1 MIDLTKI
8 DELRHTKEDNITWYL
23 LRDFNFF
30 IGYKSYDPRRFLK
43 VVDES
48 NIKKIQLDK
57 YKDCFWL
64 GISLDGINE
73 FIKQRG
79 MQTMKRKYSRT
90 EKENIARRYGWTYG
104 FVEGHIQ
111 AGDLDYQIEYA
122 EKYCKPKK
130 KIRRYDMRGFSREML
145 CGVE

>member
-8 DELRHTKEDNITWYL
+8 DELRHTEEDNITWYL

-30 IGYKSYDPRRFLK
+30 IGYKSYDPHRFLTA
-43 VVDES
+43 VNEY

-57 YKDCFWL
+57 CKNCFWL
-64 GISLDGINE
+64 GISLAGINE

-79 MQTMKRKYSRT
+79 ITIMKKRYSRT